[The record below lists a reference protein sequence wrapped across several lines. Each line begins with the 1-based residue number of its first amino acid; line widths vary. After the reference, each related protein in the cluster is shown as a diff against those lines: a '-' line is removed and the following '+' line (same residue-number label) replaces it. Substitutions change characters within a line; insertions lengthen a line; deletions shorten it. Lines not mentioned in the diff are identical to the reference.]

1 MKVLIGCNQISF
13 DLNYESAI
21 QLCFWEN
28 NDACII

>member
-21 QLCFWEN
+21 QLCF
-28 NDACII
+28 